1 MAKQYQQVLSNKLKF
16 EPKSKKRERVQI
28 KLKWDANDADYR
40 YVSDTWDADAL
51 FDNEKLLYI
60 LAYISLP
67 RDFKGKTDDP
77 RFGHYIPDNEDI
89 EELCEILSEYE
100 LAAYDEYGMCH
111 SCDKVEITYYDGN
124 GVEFAVTFD
133 GIIEE
138 FKKMSYEEIYKKI
151 NSMELPD
158 W

>member
-1 MAKQYQQVLSNKLKF
+1 MAKQYQQELASKLKF
-16 EPKSKKRERVQI
+16 EPKSKRRDKVQI

-40 YVSDTWDADAL
+40 YVSDIWDADAL

-67 RDFKGKTDDP
+67 GDFKGETDDP
-77 RFGHYIPDNEDI
+77 RFGHYISENYDI
-89 EELCEILSEYE
+89 DDFRGILCDSELG
-100 LAAYDEYGMCH
+100 AYDEYGLCH

-124 GVEFAVTFD
+124 GAEFNVTFD

-138 FKKMSYEEIYKKI
+138 FKNMSYEEICAKI
-151 NSMELPD
+151 NSMEMD

>member
-1 MAKQYQQVLSNKLKF
+1 MAKQYQQELSSKLKF
-16 EPKSKKRERVQI
+16 EPKSKKHDEVQI

-67 RDFKGKTDDP
+67 KDFKGN
-77 RFGHYIPDNEDI
+77 RSACFGHYISENEDI
-89 EELCEILSEYE
+89 EDICEILGEYE
-100 LAAYDEYGMCH
+100 LAAYDEYGICH
-111 SCDKVEITYYDGN
+111 SCVKVEITYYDGN
-124 GVEFAVTFD
+124 GAEFAVTFD

-138 FKKMSYEEIYKKI
+138 FKKMSYEEICKKI
-151 NSMELPD
+151 NSMEFPD